1 MGECEGE
8 GEGEGEGDCVP
19 RVRVMVLARGRLLES
34 LVTIC
39 CCLFMVK
46 RLSLFFSLSSED
58 NNSSLDLLWSC
69 ARGGGESL
77 WWLVEGV
84 VGLETLGVLGV
95 LVGLVSFFIIAPR
108 LDPESVRRSCGRECE
123 GVVPGVAGGAII
135 EATLL
140 CNAIT

>member
-1 MGECEGE
+1 MGDCEGE

-19 RVRVMVLARGRLLES
+19 RVRVMVLARGRFLVS

-108 LDPESVRRSCGRECE
+108 LDPESVRRSCGREGE
-123 GVVPGVAGGAII
+123 VVVPGVAGGAII
-135 EATLL
+135 GATLL

>member
-1 MGECEGE
+1 MGDCEGE
-8 GEGEGEGDCVP
+8 GEGVVEGDCVP
-19 RVRVMVLARGRLLES
+19 RVRVMVLARGRFLVS

-108 LDPESVRRSCGRECE
+108 LDPESVRRSCGREGE
-123 GVVPGVAGGAII
+123 VVVPGVAGGAII
-135 EATLL
+135 GATLL